1 MALATPTAATPTRQR
16 PLGRTRSPASSPA
29 RRLSGGHKRP
39 IGPPVTG
46 DRLSARPGGAAH
58 VPDGSAPRSACHRLV
73 NGPPIRSGTPGPHT
87 RHPPLRVRPHVEVVV
102 AMQHRYARA
111 DGAGGDHDHVRCCR
125 ASPPDRLPSPTAKAP
140 GRRQA
145 QGLRR
150 VTLPSGVFAST
161 LILRDANLAAA
172 DLIGA
177 DPVDADLRRANL
189 TAPDLRA
196 ASLVPPS
203 CGV

>member
-29 RRLSGGHKRP
+29 RWLSGGHKRP

-87 RHPPLRVRPHVEVVV
+87 RHPPLRVRPPT
-102 AMQHRYARA
+102 ARA
-111 DGAGGDHDHVRCCR
+111 D
-125 ASPPDRLPSPTAKAP
+125 PLPRGRTAVFLLFLKLNWKNGSGKVAP
-140 GRRQA
+140 GHRRH
-145 QGLRR
+145 
-150 VTLPSGVFAST
+150 PSTPAFAGFASGNPRAPPARERCG
-161 LILRDANLAAA
+161 LVGKELRLQ
-172 DLIGA
+172 
-177 DPVDADLRRANL
+177 LR
-189 TAPDLRA
+189 
-196 ASLVPPS
+196 
-203 CGV
+203 